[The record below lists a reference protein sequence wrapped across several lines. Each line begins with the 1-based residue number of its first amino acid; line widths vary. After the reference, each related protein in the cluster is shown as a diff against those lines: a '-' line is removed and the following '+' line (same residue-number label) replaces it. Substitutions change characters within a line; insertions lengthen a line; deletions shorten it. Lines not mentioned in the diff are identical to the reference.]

1 MIIEYLTVKGFR
13 RLESVDR
20 LELRPLTVVLG
31 PNGSGKTSLLD
42 VVRFL
47 ARSAA
52 GASKDTLNE
61 FGGLSSVL
69 TRGRASSLHLGVST
83 PARPDLH
90 GAECTPLDY
99 TLGIETQGQGYRLS
113 EETLSQQLNPDKPAP
128 FKHIDVHAPRVR
140 YSEPG
145 TEGFV
150 EPSWDYDAFETALS
164 QAPKMYRQCETFR
177 QRLASLATYSARDL
191 QLGPRSPARAP
202 QPMRPANLPGSAGE
216 DLVSCLYY
224 LRETNRDRFE
234 MVEDA
239 LSAAFPSFERL
250 DFPPVA
256 AGTISVTW
264 KDREFTES
272 MFAHEL
278 SDGTLRFLWLVTLLS
293 CPALTAITLLDE
305 PEVSLH
311 PGMLRV
317 LSDLLRE
324 SATHSQLIVAT
335 HSESFVRFLR
345 PEEILA
351 LDIEDGH
358 AVARWGDTFD
368 LEPWLQDYTLDQLW
382 RMNRFGANP

>member
-1 MIIEYLTVKGFR
+1 MIIEHLTVKGFR
-13 RLESVDR
+13 RLESIDR

-42 VVRFL
+42 AVRL
-47 ARSAA
+47 IARSAA
-52 GASKDTLNE
+52 GATKDTLNE
-61 FGGLSSVL
+61 FGGISSVL
-69 TRGRASSLHLGVST
+69 TRGRASCLQLGVST
-83 PARPDLH
+83 PAQPDLKWP
-90 GAECTPLDY
+90 EREPLDY
-99 TLGIETQGQGYRLS
+99 SFSIDVQGHGYRLS
-113 EETLSQQLNPDKPAP
+113 EEVLSQQSNPNEPEP
-128 FKHIDVHAPRVR
+128 FKHIDVHAPRVH

-145 TEGFV
+145 TKGFV

-177 QRLASLATYSARDL
+177 KSLASLAAYSARDL
-191 QLGPRSPARAP
+191 QLGPRSAARAP
-202 QPMRPANLPGSAGE
+202 QLMRPANLPGGAGE

-224 LRETNRDRFE
+224 LREASRDRFE

-256 AGTISVTW
+256 AGMIAVTW
-264 KDREFTES
+264 KDRDFTQP

-278 SDGTLRFLWLVTLLS
+278 SDGTLRFLWIITLLS
-293 CPALTAITLLDE
+293 SPGLTAITLIDE

-324 SATHSQLIVAT
+324 AAARTQLIIAT
-335 HSESFVRFLR
+335 HSESFIRFLR
-345 PEEILA
+345 PNEILA

-368 LEPWLQDYTLDQLW
+368 LDPWLQDYTLDQLW

>member
-1 MIIEYLTVKGFR
+1 MIIEHLSVRGFR
-13 RLESVDR
+13 RLESLDR

-42 VVRFL
+42 VVRL
-47 ARSAA
+47 IARSAA
-52 GASKDTLNE
+52 GATKDTLSE
-61 FGGLSSVL
+61 FGGLPSVL
-69 TRGRASSLHLGVST
+69 TRGRATSLQLGVST

-90 GAECTPLDY
+90 GPEREPLDY
-99 TLGIETQGQGYRLS
+99 SLNIDVQGQDYRLS
-113 EETLSQQLNPDKPAP
+113 EEVLSQQLDPEQPAP
-128 FKHIDVHAPRVR
+128 YKHIDVHAPRVR

-145 TEGFV
+145 TQGFV
-150 EPSWDYDAFETALS
+150 EPSWDYDTFETALS

-191 QLGPRSPARAP
+191 QLGPRSSVRAP

-256 AGTISVTW
+256 AGTIAVTW
-264 KDREFTES
+264 KDRDFS
-272 MFAHEL
+272 QPMFAHEL

-293 CPALTAITLLDE
+293 SPALTAITLIDE

-324 SATHSQLIVAT
+324 SAARSQLIVAT
-335 HSESFVRFLR
+335 HSESLVRFLR
-345 PEEILA
+345 PEEVLA

-358 AVARWGDTFD
+358 VVARRGDTFD
-368 LEPWLQDYTLDQLW
+368 LAPWLQDYTLDQLW
-382 RMNRFGANP
+382 RMNRFGGNP